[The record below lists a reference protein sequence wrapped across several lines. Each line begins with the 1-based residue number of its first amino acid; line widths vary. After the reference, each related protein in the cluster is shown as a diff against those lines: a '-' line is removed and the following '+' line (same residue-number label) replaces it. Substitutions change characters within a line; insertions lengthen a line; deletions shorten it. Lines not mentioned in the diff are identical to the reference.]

1 MEMKWNVEPRS
12 AVGAVIRLEGRL
24 DLLSAAA
31 VKTML
36 SETVT
41 QGRRH
46 LVVDLAEVTSIDSS
60 GLGALIGGLKATRL
74 AGGDLRVARP
84 NQQVQLVFSLTSLD
98 RVLKPYVTL
107 DEAASDFLE

>member
-1 MEMKWNVEPRS
+1 MKWTVEPRS

-36 SETVT
+36 SESVT

-46 LVVDLAEVTSIDSS
+46 LVVDLAEVTSIDRS